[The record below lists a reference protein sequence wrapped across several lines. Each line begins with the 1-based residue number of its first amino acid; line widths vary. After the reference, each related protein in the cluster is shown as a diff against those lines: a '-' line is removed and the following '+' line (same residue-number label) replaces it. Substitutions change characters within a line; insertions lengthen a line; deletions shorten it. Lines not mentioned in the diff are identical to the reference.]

1 MLIGKHVKHLKFML
15 VEVEDRIAEQ
25 LDYQAS
31 LEDLETLKM
40 VKTILDAID
49 MAWDDDAPMLTFL
62 IAKVRL
68 MAAMS
73 AINEIN
79 LDLYLTV
86 PYELQQEY
94 DYIRS
99 EVLKAF
105 SDVED
110 KLLNFNN

>member
-1 MLIGKHVKHLKFML
+1 ML
-15 VEVEDRIAEQ
+15 VEDRIAEQ

-31 LEDLETLKM
+31 LKDLETLKK
-40 VKTILDAID
+40 VNTILDAID
-49 MAWDDDAPMLTFL
+49 MAWDDDASMLTFL

-73 AINEIN
+73 LINEIN
-79 LDLYLTV
+79 LDLYLTIPV
-86 PYELQQEY
+86 ELQQEY
-94 DYIRS
+94 DLVRS

-110 KLLNFNN
+110 KLLTFNN

>member
-1 MLIGKHVKHLKFML
+1 ML

-31 LEDLETLKM
+31 LEDLETLKK
-40 VKTILDAID
+40 VNTILDAID
-49 MAWDDDAPMLTFL
+49 MAWDDDAPLLHFL

-73 AINEIN
+73 LINEIN
-79 LDLYLTV
+79 LDLYLTIPV
-86 PYELQQEY
+86 ELQQEY

-99 EVLKAF
+99 EVLEAF
-105 SDVED
+105 SDVEE
-110 KLLNFNN
+110 KLLTFNN

>member
-1 MLIGKHVKHLKFML
+1 ML

-31 LEDLETLKM
+31 LEDLETLKK
-40 VKTILDAID
+40 VNTILDAID

-62 IAKVRL
+62 IVKVRL

-79 LDLYLTV
+79 LDLYLTIPV
-86 PYELQQEY
+86 ELQQEY

-99 EVLKAF
+99 EVIEAF
-105 SDVED
+105 NDVEE
-110 KLLNFNN
+110 KLLTFNN